1 MVRCGPRTRQWGLTA
16 VAALLAC
23 TPLAGWAQSSA
34 GTSHELSAQAGQE
47 RTTSSQTEHTQPKS
61 PQALAGQ
68 PQYIA
73 PADLHV
79 KPGGAPAMKVKLIG
93 TVGPAKHYVV
103 IFSKDDE
110 AFSGLTDFALQ
121 YHVVDAHFTAIGA
134 LEGATL
140 AWFDPQ
146 RKAYKLIPVPGQS
159 EVASMVGD
167 IALYHGKP
175 VVHTHAVLGL
185 TDGSARAGHVIEAH
199 VSPTLEVFVTTDA
212 TEIYKKL
219 DEATG
224 LTLIDPTARE

>member
-1 MVRCGPRTRQWGLTA
+1 MQ
-16 VAALLAC
+16 
-23 TPLAGWAQSSA
+23 PLASQS
-34 GTSHELSAQAGQE
+34 
-47 RTTSSQTEHTQPKS
+47 
-61 PQALAGQ
+61 
-68 PQYIA
+68 QYIA
-73 PADLHV
+73 PGDLHV
-79 KPGGAPAMKVKLIG
+79 KSGGAPAMKVKLIG
-93 TVGPAKHYVV
+93 SVGSAKHYVV
-103 IFSKDDE
+103 IFSRGDE
-110 AFSGLTDFALQ
+110 AFSGLTDFAQQ

-140 AWFDPQ
+140 GWFDPP

-212 TEIYKKL
+212 TDLYKKL

-224 LTLIDPTARE
+224 LTLIDPQAKE